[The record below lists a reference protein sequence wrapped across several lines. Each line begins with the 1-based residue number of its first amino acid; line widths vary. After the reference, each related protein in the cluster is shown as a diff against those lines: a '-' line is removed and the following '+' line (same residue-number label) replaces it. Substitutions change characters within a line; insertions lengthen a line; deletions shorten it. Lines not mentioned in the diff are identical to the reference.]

1 VVVMGIEVLAA
12 TFVFVA
18 VSALTLALLRGGSSR
33 HMAEQRIQ
41 DLGRAPLEAQPEAR
55 GLLTRT
61 GTQVPFL
68 RNLTASDGG
77 WAASTAL
84 DLQRAG
90 LTLKVSE
97 YLLARL
103 LFGVLAAV
111 FVFLVTSASPLGILI
126 ALLVGAVFTWLP
138 SLFLRSLVSRRQNA
152 LSGQLVETLQLISN
166 ALRSGFAFTQ
176 AIELASKQIEPP
188 MKDELG
194 YFLRDNSLGAPIEDS
209 LRAMVERSGSLDLD
223 MMVTT
228 ILVQRTTGGNLS
240 EILDNVGETIR
251 ERYRLKGEMRALTA
265 SQRLTGLILSIYP
278 AALFGLFF
286 LVAPSVMKVLVTDE
300 VGIVLLAIALTLQ
313 GIGAFTIR
321 RITNLEV

>member
-1 VVVMGIEVLAA
+1 MVIELLAA
-12 TFVFVA
+12 ICIFVA
-18 VSALTLALLRGGSSR
+18 VSAVTLILLRGSSSA
-33 HMAEQRIQ
+33 HLAEHRIQ
-41 DLGRAPLEAQPEAR
+41 ALRHAPMEADLEAR
-55 GLLTRT
+55 GLLTRSGST
-61 GTQVPFL
+61 FPFF
-68 RNLTASDGG
+68 RNLAAGDGS
-77 WAASTAL
+77 WSARTAL

-97 YLLARL
+97 YLLIRL
-103 LFGVLAAV
+103 LLGVLVAIFVV
-111 FVFLVTSASPLGILI
+111 FVSSASPVGLLIALALGILT
-126 ALLVGAVFTWLP
+126 FWLP
-138 SLFLRSLVSRRQNA
+138 SLFVNSLISRRQNA

-176 AIELASKQIEPP
+176 AMELASKQIESP
-188 MKDELG
+188 MKDELS
-194 YFLRDNSLGAPIEDS
+194 YFLRDNALGAPVEDS

-240 EILDNVGETIR
+240 EILDNVAETIR

-278 AALFGLFF
+278 LLLLGVFF
-286 LVAPSVMKVLVTDE
+286 AIAPSVMNVLVTDD
-300 VGIVLLAIALTLQ
+300 VGRVLLGIALTLQ
-313 GIGAFTIR
+313 LIGAFTIR